1 MCLYFDIWFIK
12 EGHWQD
18 CSRVLWLWPLPAA
31 GSSSGG
37 SAWFARELVGF
48 LFSFLELCPSYYEF
62 FREMKCSS
70 SLKKSWTLS
79 SSKRALESVYK
90 LSPLVAV
97 RKPVDSIMGFWRG
110 RDGLC
115 VLFDVA
121 NTEPSGR
128 SGKRMFCSLGKEKI
142 NLKSELKLRNSAG
155 LRCTRDEFAYF
166 NGNIFC
172 LVAEAGKCFCK
183 DLVGEVM
190 CVCVC
195 VYREIKATARA
206 RVGDSW
212 KHSNSL
218 KISFWLFG
226 CSSESERLVT
236 VVRESLEII
245 CGQCF
250 SRDFWKKGLLLHFLF
265 LTSASIYIH
274 EEIPE
279 MGRTSTV
286 TFVRAVGEK
295 RITLSSEP
303 GSFCPFLVNISA
315 DNTCSL
321 CQQKWNFH
329 ILPLPADADI
339 LLGSVFSM

>member
-1 MCLYFDIWFIK
+1 
-12 EGHWQD
+12 
-18 CSRVLWLWPLPAA
+18 
-31 GSSSGG
+31 
-37 SAWFARELVGF
+37 
-48 LFSFLELCPSYYEF
+48 
-62 FREMKCSS
+62 MKCSS

-195 VYREIKATARA
+195 MCVC
-206 RVGDSW
+206 
-212 KHSNSL
+212 L
-218 KISFWLFG
+218 
-226 CSSESERLVT
+226 
-236 VVRESLEII
+236 
-245 CGQCF
+245 
-250 SRDFWKKGLLLHFLF
+250 
-265 LTSASIYIH
+265 
-274 EEIPE
+274 
-279 MGRTSTV
+279 
-286 TFVRAVGEK
+286 
-295 RITLSSEP
+295 
-303 GSFCPFLVNISA
+303 
-315 DNTCSL
+315 
-321 CQQKWNFH
+321 
-329 ILPLPADADI
+329 
-339 LLGSVFSM
+339 